1 MIEEMKTPKN
11 DIRKMIKVVND
22 QKVENDECKMKKM
35 VIVNGGSEQ
44 LPNYFNENHEWK
56 IEILKAPSQDPK
68 NTRPVFRLHLQYPI
82 SQSSR
87 CSAVNRQ

>member
-22 QKVENDECKMKKM
+22 QKMVNDQKVENDECKMKKM
-35 VIVNGGSEQ
+35 VIENGESEQ

-56 IEILKAPSQDPK
+56 IEILKAPSQDPIL
-68 NTRPVFRLHLQYPI
+68 PE
-82 SQSSR
+82 S
-87 CSAVNRQ
+87 